1 MSTQPSKS
9 QVNKAGRLLRKMH
22 RGERLLSWEE
32 FRAAMDVLLMFRASH
47 SAPLA
52 KANNG
57 LRSMLVTANLDGR
70 PTQRLKRVRTI
81 IDKLVRQPTMAL
93 ANMQDIGGCRV
104 VCADIS
110 QLRQLEERVRLSR
123 PPRFEY
129 DYICNPKPS
138 GYRGLHLVVTYDE
151 RLIEIQL
158 RTGPMHDW
166 AVTQERI
173 GTRLGVDLKSS
184 VGPPEVL
191 KLMELLSQAMAL
203 EEQAESVDQKLAN
216 EIKRARQL
224 ALSLLKN
231 QMPGR

>member
-1 MSTQPSKS
+1 
-9 QVNKAGRLLRKMH
+9 
-22 RGERLLSWEE
+22 
-32 FRAAMDVLLMFRASH
+32 
-47 SAPLA
+47 
-52 KANNG
+52 
-57 LRSMLVTANLDGR
+57 
-70 PTQRLKRVRTI
+70 
-81 IDKLVRQPTMAL
+81 
-93 ANMQDIGGCRV
+93 MQDIGGCRV

-184 VGPPEVL
+184 FGPPEVL